1 MNTTLK
7 MRLSSKTLTGT
18 GEYAQCALGFVTD
31 YQDGRNKEWAT
42 ATPVADIKF
51 TVKHE
56 IGERFEL
63 GKAYTFTVSE
73 STEG

>member
-1 MNTTLK
+1 METTLK
-7 MRLSSKTLTGT
+7 MRLTSKTLSGS
-18 GEYAQCALGFVTD
+18 GDHAQCGLQFTTA
-31 YQDGRNKEWAT
+31 YQDGRNKEWAS

-73 STEG
+73 TDD